1 MVRIGRWAS
10 RRIDSQ
16 QAKLVREDSS
26 AETRVSPR
34 RGADGH
40 GWPFRKMRNRSLLP
54 KPWWQVGLT
63 ILPGLIFLN
72 RQVFSTPTPSS
83 VSRFL
88 LLAALI
94 LLSTSSVLLA
104 AVRRSLLRVPSWG
117 FVPLGLLA
125 GLGLIWAMDALG
137 FYPTCCLLVVTG
149 LVFAR
154 HNGPSAG
161 LFVLAGL
168 IVTTSWQVEPV
179 MYFWDS
185 PFWRISVNAGM
196 TVLFTILTPILVLR
210 SRSVLEQAVGLLL
223 PVAAY
228 YVAFVFALCT
238 VRGFPIGKSVS
249 IAGPIAV
256 LFATTA
262 VAATLYA
269 WISSRS
275 STTGPSLR

>member
-1 MVRIGRWAS
+1 
-10 RRIDSQ
+10 
-16 QAKLVREDSS
+16 VREASP
-26 AETRVSPR
+26 AETGTSQR

-40 GWPFRKMRNRSLLP
+40 GWLFRKMRNRSLLP

-63 ILPGLIFLN
+63 ILPGLVFLS
-72 RQVFSTPTPSS
+72 RQVFSTPAPSG
-83 VSRFL
+83 VLRFL
-88 LLAALI
+88 LWAALI

-104 AVRRSLLRVPSWG
+104 VMRRSLFRVPVWG

-125 GLGLIWAMDALG
+125 GLGLIWTMDALG

-154 HNGPSAG
+154 HSGPSAG
-161 LFVLAGL
+161 LFVLAGG
-168 IVTTSWQVEPV
+168 IVATSWQVEPV

-185 PFWRISVNAGM
+185 PFWRIFVNVGM
-196 TVLFTILTPILVLR
+196 TVLFMILTPTLVLR
-210 SRSVLEQAVGLLL
+210 SRSVLGQTVGLLL
-223 PVAAY
+223 PIAVY
-228 YVAFVFALCT
+228 YAAFVFALCT
-238 VRGFPIGKSVS
+238 VRGFSIGKSVS
-249 IAGPIAV
+249 IAGPITV

-269 WISSRS
+269 RISSRS